1 MSTLMVGNIVATIA
15 AMFMLYAGV
24 LKEKKKILFIQ
35 TIQIALLVASNFILG
50 GIIGGILNI
59 LCIIRNLLSYNDKLG
74 LKSKIIITVLSIGLS
89 IPFNNKGLL
98 GLLPT
103 ISTVLYLWLMNTKDV
118 IKFKWLI
125 IFTNFTWLVY
135 DIIILSIVTAVFD
148 FLCIIANFVTIL
160 VMKKDNKKVNTN
172 IENKEETKE
181 KVGE

>member
-74 LKSKIIITVLSIGLS
+74 LKSKIIITVLSI
-89 IPFNNKGLL
+89 PFNNKGLL

-103 ISTVLYLWLMNTKDV
+103 VSTVIYLWLMNTKDV

-148 FLCIIANFVTIL
+148 FFCILTNFVAIL
-160 VMKKDNKKVNTN
+160 GIKKDNKKVNTN

>member
-103 ISTVLYLWLMNTKDV
+103 VSTVIYLWLMNTKDV

-125 IFTNFTWLVY
+125 IF
-135 DIIILSIVTAVFD
+135 
-148 FLCIIANFVTIL
+148 
-160 VMKKDNKKVNTN
+160 
-172 IENKEETKE
+172 
-181 KVGE
+181 G

>member
-103 ISTVLYLWLMNTKDV
+103 VSTVIYLWLMNTKDV

-148 FLCIIANFVTIL
+148 FFCILTNFVAIL
-160 VMKKDNKKVNTN
+160 GIKKDNKKVNIN

>member
-74 LKSKIIITVLSIGLS
+74 LNINNTICKPTFGSVALMNIIKELHNSRTYDLKENTDISTKIDTIEFCGFCTDICVISNVLMI
-89 IPFNNKGLL
+89 KA
-98 GLLPT
+98 LLPE
-103 ISTVLYLWLMNTKDV
+103 VN
-118 IKFKWLI
+118 I
-125 IFTNFTWLVY
+125 IVNSKLCAG
-135 DIIILSIVTAVFD
+135 VTPESHEAA
-148 FLCIIANFVTIL
+148 LTTMRMCQ
-160 VMKKDNKKVNTN
+160 VNV
-172 IENKEETKE
+172 K
-181 KVGE
+181 

>member
-74 LKSKIIITVLSIGLS
+74 LKSKIIITVLSI
-89 IPFNNKGLL
+89 PFNNKGLL

-148 FLCIIANFVTIL
+148 FFCILTNFVAIL
-160 VMKKDNKKVNTN
+160 GIKKDNKKVNTN

-181 KVGE
+181 